1 MAAKPSPLKHVYD
14 HKRRVHLVKGFDALS
29 DQNLTPNEE
38 ALLKIIEEMQKRIDK
53 LETKS
58 KAAAPSTKGTKAT
71 SKTKK

>member
-1 MAAKPSPLKHVYD
+1 MATKPEPVKHVYD
-14 HKRRVHLVKGFDALS
+14 HKRRVTLVKGLDALS

-53 LETKS
+53 LEAKS
-58 KAAAPSTKGTKAT
+58 TVAAKPSKKTIP

>member
-1 MAAKPSPLKHVYD
+1 MVKKIEPLKHVYD
-14 HKRRVHLVKGFDALS
+14 HKRRVNLVKGFDALS

-58 KAAAPSTKGTKAT
+58 TTSVKPPKRATTNKA
-71 SKTKK
+71 KK